1 MEKISSI
8 LLFFLLLGLQ
18 SCNNEEESFPG
29 LSFEISGVTL
39 NADSN
44 VLSSG
49 KISSSKNELTF
60 IAAGD
65 YAHWGFLSEFTVG
78 NESHNIGKS
87 DYQNSDKE
95 KVISGDW
102 GYVELISPIPYT
114 TKVVISENKNLT
126 EREFRLRFGTGDYI
140 SEIRIIQEAASTE
153 EINWDNIIC
162 NQLSANDIYI
172 GGRYLGIQN
181 WNCIGNPPEIYPS
194 AVFPESSFANLFDN
208 EITYAKRPIVLY
220 TDFSDPF
227 ISTIEHPSGASYL
240 RFLKELFN
248 SEESSQIRQPQLHL
262 FRLCNIASVDNIN
275 DIFPDNENIAST
287 LKDIIQQKINV
298 GDTESWTVG
307 EIIFRGFTVTMDVP
321 GKSGLFEDDEINT
334 EGMVYLRSMTYG
346 ATAYFV
352 IGSDLSYDE
361 VKTIISTPSMIWN
374 ASQKLSNS
382 TIVFISNSS
391 LGQNATLS
399 TSFDALHAF
408 MEEPYCKEDYGY
420 PVYCTGCYVNDNSFF
435 HINTNF

>member
-65 YAHWGFLSEFTVG
+65 YAHWGVLSEFTVG

-114 TKVVISENKNLT
+114 TKVVISENKTLT

-140 SEIRIIQEAASTE
+140 SEIRIIQEAAFTE

-162 NQLSANDIYI
+162 NQLSANDIYRWQVSRHTKLELYRKSSGDI
-172 GGRYLGIQN
+172 SVCGVSGIKLCQ
-181 WNCIGNPPEIYPS
+181 
-194 AVFPESSFANLFDN
+194 
-208 EITYAKRPIVLY
+208 
-220 TDFSDPF
+220 F
-227 ISTIEHPSGASYL
+227 I
-240 RFLKELFN
+240 
-248 SEESSQIRQPQLHL
+248 
-262 FRLCNIASVDNIN
+262 
-275 DIFPDNENIAST
+275 
-287 LKDIIQQKINV
+287 
-298 GDTESWTVG
+298 
-307 EIIFRGFTVTMDVP
+307 
-321 GKSGLFEDDEINT
+321 
-334 EGMVYLRSMTYG
+334 
-346 ATAYFV
+346 
-352 IGSDLSYDE
+352 
-361 VKTIISTPSMIWN
+361 
-374 ASQKLSNS
+374 
-382 TIVFISNSS
+382 
-391 LGQNATLS
+391 
-399 TSFDALHAF
+399 
-408 MEEPYCKEDYGY
+408 
-420 PVYCTGCYVNDNSFF
+420 
-435 HINTNF
+435 